1 MKKSSFFI
9 LSLLSLTACTTG
21 TRDVEVQ
28 HWAYVHQVMEQSETK
43 KVALANVGHLGS
55 QGEKLGVIHSVKL
68 ILNNCRY
75 ENEWADDKFYT
86 WPGSLEDTHKS
97 FSFTT
102 AMGAQRTI
110 PVYSGD
116 CTKKDIEKQSCF
128 SWEKDC
134 VVEQTKD

>member
-1 MKKSSFFI
+1 MTKISFVI
-9 LSLLSLTACTTG
+9 LGLLSLTACATG

-28 HWAYVHQVMEQSETK
+28 HWAYVHQVIEQSDTK
-43 KVALANVGHLGS
+43 KVALANVGYLGP
-55 QGEKLGVIHSVKL
+55 QREMRGVIHSVKL

-75 ENEWADDKFYT
+75 EDEWTDNKFYT
-86 WPGSLEDTHKS
+86 WSGALEDTHKS

-116 CTKKDIEKQSCF
+116 CTVKDIQKQSCF

-134 VVEQTKD
+134 VVEQKKY